1 MKVDGARM
9 ARETELEDI
18 KSISKQLKAFSE
30 GLTSLKD
37 QINAITVDRK
47 YYSQAN
53 SREIDLIKEQIDDLQ
68 KQSISLEQEVKTSI
82 ERLEAKIERISDR
95 LDSQIQA
102 QNDDIEA
109 IKDSRYDWT
118 KQLLVLLLSAFVGW
132 VVSKM

>member
-1 MKVDGARM
+1 MKADGIRM

-18 KSISKQLKAFSE
+18 KSISKQLEAFSE

-53 SREIDLIKEQIDDLQ
+53 SRDIDLIKKQIDDLQ

-82 ERLEAKIERISDR
+82 DRLEAKIERISDR
-95 LDSQIQA
+95 LDSQIQV

-109 IKDSRYDWT
+109 IRDSRYDWT

>member
-18 KSISKQLKAFSE
+18 KSISKQLEAFSE

-53 SREIDLIKEQIDDLQ
+53 SRDIDLIKKQIDDLQ

-82 ERLEAKIERISDR
+82 DRLEAKIERISDR

-109 IKDSRYDWT
+109 IRDSRYDWT

>member
-1 MKVDGARM
+1 MKADGARM

-18 KSISKQLKAFSE
+18 KSISKQLEAFSE

-53 SREIDLIKEQIDDLQ
+53 SRDIDLIKEQIDDLQ

-82 ERLEAKIERISDR
+82 DRLEAKIERISDR
-95 LDSQIQA
+95 LDSQIQV
-102 QNDDIEA
+102 QNDDIED

>member
-1 MKVDGARM
+1 MVRM
-9 ARETELEDI
+9 ARGTEFEDI
-18 KSISKQLKAFSE
+18 RSISEQLKAFSE

-37 QINAITVDRK
+37 QVNAITVDRK

-68 KQSISLEQEVKTSI
+68 KQSISLEQEVKASI
-82 ERLEAKIERISDR
+82 EKLEAKIEKVSDK

-102 QNDDIEA
+102 QDDDIKA
-109 IKDSRYDWT
+109 IRNNSSDWI

-132 VVSKM
+132 VFSKM

>member
-1 MKVDGARM
+1 MKADGIRM

-18 KSISKQLKAFSE
+18 KSISKQLEAFSE

-53 SREIDLIKEQIDDLQ
+53 SRDIDLIKKQIDDLQ

-82 ERLEAKIERISDR
+82 DRLEAKIERISDR

-109 IKDSRYDWT
+109 IRDSRYDWT

>member
-1 MKVDGARM
+1 MKADGIRM

-18 KSISKQLKAFSE
+18 KSISKQLEAFSE

-53 SREIDLIKEQIDDLQ
+53 SRDIDLIKKQIDDLQ

-82 ERLEAKIERISDR
+82 DRLEAKIERISDR
-95 LDSQIQA
+95 LDSQIQV

>member
-1 MKVDGARM
+1 MKADGARM
-9 ARETELEDI
+9 ARKTEFEDI
-18 KSISKQLKAFSE
+18 RAISEQLKAFSE

-37 QINAITVDRK
+37 QINAITVDRR

-53 SREIDLIKEQIDDLQ
+53 SREIDLIKGQIEDLQ
-68 KQSISLEQEVKTSI
+68 KQSISLEQEVKASI
-82 ERLEAKIERISDR
+82 ERLETKIERVSDK

-109 IKDSRYDWT
+109 IRDNRYDWV

-132 VVSKM
+132 VFSKM

>member
-18 KSISKQLKAFSE
+18 KSISKQLEAFSE

-53 SREIDLIKEQIDDLQ
+53 SRDIDLIKEQIDDLQ

-82 ERLEAKIERISDR
+82 DRLEAKIERISDR
-95 LDSQIQA
+95 LDSQIQV

>member
-9 ARETELEDI
+9 ARETELENI

-109 IKDSRYDWT
+109 IRDSRYDWT

>member
-1 MKVDGARM
+1 MKADGARM
-9 ARETELEDI
+9 ARGTEFEDI
-18 KSISKQLKAFSE
+18 KSISEQLQAFSE

-53 SREIDLIKEQIDDLQ
+53 SRDIDLIKEQIDDLQ

-82 ERLEAKIERISDR
+82 DRLEAKIERISDR
-95 LDSQIQA
+95 LDSQIQV

-109 IKDSRYDWT
+109 IRDSRYDWT

>member
-1 MKVDGARM
+1 MKADGARM
-9 ARETELEDI
+9 ARETEFEDI
-18 KSISKQLKAFSE
+18 RAISEQLKAFSE

-37 QINAITVDRK
+37 QINAITVDRR

-53 SREIDLIKEQIDDLQ
+53 SREIDLIKGQIEDLQ
-68 KQSISLEQEVKTSI
+68 KQSISLEQEVKASI
-82 ERLEAKIERISDR
+82 ERLETKIERVSDK

-109 IKDSRYDWT
+109 IRDNRYDWV

-132 VVSKM
+132 VFSKM

>member
-1 MKVDGARM
+1 MKADGARM

-18 KSISKQLKAFSE
+18 KSISKQLEAFSE

-53 SREIDLIKEQIDDLQ
+53 SRDIDLIKEQIDDLQ

-82 ERLEAKIERISDR
+82 DRLEAKIERISDR
-95 LDSQIQA
+95 LDSQIQV